1 MAQVLDYALQG
12 TCKPHPVRD
21 RFKDF
26 RETRLSTV
34 RPLNEFVDYHRISRP
49 RDTNEA
55 VQRLTYNTR
64 HFSGNYAVVIVLLA
78 VYGLYVCRRLTQHH
92 GAAPDCRGRHPR
104 RRLHG
109 DQPLR
114 YVVRLTDAAPEPMQV
129 GNHVVTQKGLY
140 TALFVVGTYA
150 RVSRQASC
158 CSGSP
163 TPSRSCSGSWAAVR
177 SSFWVTRRSLSRPSR
192 ASTRASRYVPAL
204 TQTV

>member
-1 MAQVLDYALQG
+1 MAQVFDYALQG
-12 TCKPHPVRD
+12 TPPPHPVRD

-26 RETRLSTV
+26 CETRLSTV
-34 RPLNEFVDYHRISRP
+34 RPLNEFVDYNRISRP

-104 RRLHG
+104 RRFCG

-114 YVVRLTDAAPEPMQV
+114 YVVCPRLMQ
-129 GNHVVTQKGLY
+129 
-140 TALFVVGTYA
+140 
-150 RVSRQASC
+150 
-158 CSGSP
+158 
-163 TPSRSCSGSWAAVR
+163 
-177 SSFWVTRRSLSRPSR
+177 RPSR
-192 ASTRASRYVPAL
+192 CRSATTS
-204 TQTV
+204 